1 MKGLFNRPK
10 FIVKDNILVDVIL
23 PIFMS
28 NKTLVIPSEVN
39 GIKIRTVGR
48 GALSRC
54 SNRCERIV
62 FGDEITY
69 FDCNF
74 LALLGSSLMIMATRK
89 RVPTISSIVWPPKC
103 KRIPNCFF
111 ENYIPDFRLEGTANV
126 EHIGEDAFKSSGIRD
141 FPDGLV
147 AESEGN
153 PFWGC
158 DFGQI
163 RFYDF

>member
-10 FIVKDNILVDVIL
+10 FIVKDNVLVDVIL

-28 NKTLVIPSEVN
+28 GKTLVIPSEIN
-39 GIKIRTVGR
+39 GIKIQTVGR

-62 FGDEITY
+62 FGDEITS

-74 LALLGSSLMIMATRK
+74 LALLGSSLMAMMDKNI
-89 RVPTISSIVWPPKC
+89 PTISSIVWPSKC
-103 KRIPNCFF
+103 KRIPGHFF
-111 ENYIPDFRLEGTANV
+111 ENYLPNFRLEGTANV
-126 EHIGEDAFKSSGIRD
+126 EHIGEAAFKNSGIRD

-147 AESEGN
+147 AESDGN
-153 PFWGC
+153 PFDMC
-158 DFGQI
+158 DFGKVE
-163 RFYDF
+163 FYDF